1 MICSDISFGDLTAR
15 KVHVRRSGGLIIAV
29 LEVEFW
35 LDWVSLGS
43 TWRISNVTFKQHYR
57 QCVGHLSRHYWV
69 TLTFVSLS
77 SSMQTKSCL
86 SLVVGRGNT
95 NRRYD
100 ALYLAPLGCSV
111 STNRKPHTMV
121 HRVWCSGNIVDS
133 QLFQQ
138 LTALST
144 APGSTPGI
152 RVTLFSFFFYAVFII
167 FLLFV
172 FLVA

>member
-15 KVHVRRSGGLIIAV
+15 KVHVRRSGGLSFGWIGCR
-29 LEVEFW
+29 
-35 LDWVSLGS
+35 LGS
-43 TWRISNVTFKQHYR
+43 TWRISNVTFKRHHRQCAGHLGRHYR
-57 QCVGHLSRHYWV
+57 V
-69 TLTFVSLS
+69 TLTFVSF
-77 SSMQTKSCL
+77 KSCL

-95 NRRYD
+95 NRPHD
-100 ALYLAPLGCSV
+100 ALYLAPLGCSA

-152 RVTLFSFFFYAVFII
+152 RVTLFHFFFLPISFPCLPSLSN
-167 FLLFV
+167 FMFQELL
-172 FLVA
+172 